1 MQMSGGG
8 ECMGSHL
15 LQQCGLGALNGVRY
29 LTAQM
34 LLWTATAVRQGLTS
48 AQVVVAK
55 GEEEDAAAV

>member
-1 MQMSGGG
+1 
-8 ECMGSHL
+8 MGSHL

-34 LLWTATAVRQGLTS
+34 PLWTATAVRQGLTS
-48 AQVVVAK
+48 AQVLVAK